1 MDPTSS
7 FFQMLDVIKNESKL
21 KSYSTE
27 QLLELHASLGEE
39 ADDIHRRFPGI
50 FGLIISYEDKEKIKK
65 ALINELQARGI
76 SHRM

>member
-21 KSYSTE
+21 KSYSKE
-27 QLLELHASLGEE
+27 QLLELLASLGEE
-39 ADDIHRRFPGI
+39 ADDIHRCFPGI
-50 FGLIISYEDKEKIKK
+50 FGPIISHENKERIIK

-76 SHRM
+76 KDCM